1 MNLKFGPH
9 KSLYTSACN
18 AALAAMGRARF
29 LLYPWFIF
37 FVTDQTQISLGQND
51 ATYDAKRSCTENFVN
66 ILFYSWKKTIEFNCE
81 KKTVVNSNIIILPVR
96 IFYAY
101 IHSQWLRLVVQSRIS
116 QWVQVKVQ

>member
-81 KKTVVNSNIIILPVR
+81 KKAAVNTNIILSFIIFMPIHIGKKVR
-96 IFYAY
+96 PLRHRRFHNSY
-101 IHSQWLRLVVQSRIS
+101 IV
-116 QWVQVKVQ
+116 